1 MTKEEIQKL
10 AKETL
15 INHGLYSVPVNP
27 VVVASKLG
35 VRPMHAVFSDPKYSG
50 LTARRAEGATIL
62 IKENDSLVRKRFSVA
77 HELGHLLLHLRSG
90 TDEIITTE
98 ADLFRIGD
106 SPSESWTPERR
117 REYEANVFAAELLM
131 PAELVRSYWEQVSP
145 KERTIDTMANIF
157 QVSDAA
163 MAIRLQDLGLFEH
176 E

>member
-15 INHGLYSVPVNP
+15 INHGLYSIPVNP
-27 VVVASKLG
+27 VIVASKLG
-35 VRPMHAVFSDPKYSG
+35 VRP
-50 LTARRAEGATIL
+50 TIL

-106 SPSESWTPERR
+106 TPSESWTPERR

-131 PAELVRSYWEQVSP
+131 PSELVRSYWEQIPP
-145 KERTIDTMANIF
+145 KERSIDTMANIF